1 MLEIQIKRSVL
12 EDIIANNENRIHEN
26 ELRVYYEY
34 VSELE
39 SNLQSWRQPRAAPT
53 TTDRPHVQTKS
64 TRRASNNPFAEVE
77 VEAEVEHED
86 TDDIEEKLNEIK
98 SNPKLMQRFSEMM
111 KEREE
116 LQYASLAS
124 KLRSSSN

>member
-1 MLEIQIKRSVL
+1 
-12 EDIIANNENRIHEN
+12 
-26 ELRVYYEY
+26 
-34 VSELE
+34 
-39 SNLQSWRQPRAAPT
+39 
-53 TTDRPHVQTKS
+53 
-64 TRRASNNPFAEVE
+64 